1 MIDLKHISLIKSLLG
16 LKGDTTLSAP
26 RPALVEI
33 SPTALRQ
40 VSGGSKVAGG
50 VKPFSP
56 AGNW

>member
-1 MIDLKHISLIKSLLG
+1 MIELKRIPLIKSLFG
-16 LKGDTTLSAP
+16 LKGEATSSAS

-40 VSGGSKVAGG
+40 VSGGGKVAGG

>member
-1 MIDLKHISLIKSLLG
+1 MIELKRIPLIKSLLG
-16 LKGDTTLSAP
+16 SKGEATLPAS

-33 SPTALRQ
+33 DPAALRQ
-40 VSGGSKVAGG
+40 VSGGSKAAGG